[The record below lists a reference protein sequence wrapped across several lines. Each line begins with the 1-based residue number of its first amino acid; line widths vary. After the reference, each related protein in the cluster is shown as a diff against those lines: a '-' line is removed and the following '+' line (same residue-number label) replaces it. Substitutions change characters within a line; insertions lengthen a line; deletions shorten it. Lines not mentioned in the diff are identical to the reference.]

1 LTDAA
6 VATPAGRKR
15 RITQEKIVFA
25 IFILLFLGFSLFLP
39 GFLTAN
45 NVALLLQSVSVL
57 GILSVAMGAMIIA
70 GAIDLSMVA
79 LMAMSVAWALQLIN
93 NGMPVPLALMVGGG
107 AAVLV
112 GIINGIL
119 VAYIEIPPLFATLA
133 TAACIY
139 GFGRFG
145 LISQDTV
152 YLPKNLGWI
161 AELGKGRIYGLPMP
175 VIVFAGIAAAI
186 ALVMNYTKF
195 GRFAYAIGDN
205 RATARITG
213 VPVRP
218 VLVLQYTVSAIIAFI
233 AGLVQATA
241 INSMNTRITDTLLI
255 YEVILVVVLGGIGLS
270 GGKGGVRNVVVGTLL
285 IGTFLNGMTILNIQ
299 FTAQNAIKGLILLTA
314 IAIDQV
320 INPRDEQTSQQG
332 DI

>member
-1 LTDAA
+1 
-6 VATPAGRKR
+6 
-15 RITQEKIVFA
+15 
-25 IFILLFLGFSLFLP
+25 
-39 GFLTAN
+39 
-45 NVALLLQSVSVL
+45 
-57 GILSVAMGAMIIA
+57 MIIA

-79 LMAMSVAWALQLIN
+79 LMAMSVAWALQLVN
-93 NGMPVPLALMVGGG
+93 NGMPVPMAMLVGGG
-107 AAVLV
+107 AAILV

-119 VAYIEIPPLFATLA
+119 VAYVEIPPLFATLA
-133 TAACIY
+133 TAACVY

-161 AELGKGRIYGLPMP
+161 AELGHGRVYGLPMP
-175 VIVFAGIAAAI
+175 VIVFAVIAAAI
-186 ALVMNYTKF
+186 ALIMNYTKF

-218 VLVLQYTVSAIIAFI
+218 VLVLQYTVSAIVAFI

-285 IGTFLNGMTILNIQ
+285 IGTFLNGMTIMNIQ

-314 IAIDQV
+314 IALDQV

>member
-1 LTDAA
+1 LTHAA
-6 VATPAGRKR
+6 VATPGRRKR

-93 NGMPVPLALMVGGG
+93 NGMPVPVALMIGGG
-107 AAVLV
+107 AAILV

-161 AELGKGRIYGLPMP
+161 DELGKGRVYGLPMP
-175 VIVFAGIAAAI
+175 VIVFAVIAAAI
-186 ALVMNYTKF
+186 ALVMNKTKF

-218 VLVLQYTVSAIIAFI
+218 VLVLQYTVSAVVAFI

-285 IGTFLNGMTILNIQ
+285 IGTFLNGMTIMNIQ